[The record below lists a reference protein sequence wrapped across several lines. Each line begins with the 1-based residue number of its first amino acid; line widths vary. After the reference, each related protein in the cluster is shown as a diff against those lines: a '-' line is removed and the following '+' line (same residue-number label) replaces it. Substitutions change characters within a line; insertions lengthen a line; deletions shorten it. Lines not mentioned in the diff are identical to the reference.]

1 MSESDLETL
10 NSVRFIYGFVK
21 IKSNEIKSVKFLRNL
36 EKIYFNIDGE
46 ETTNEFDYEINDA
59 DKMLIY

>member
-21 IKSNEIKSVKFLRNL
+21 IKSNEIKRVKFLRNL

-46 ETTNEFDYEINDA
+46 ETNEFDYENNDA
-59 DKMLIY
+59 DKMLVY